1 MPSAVVFGARNLG
14 RVIAEHLMERGWT
27 ATGVAR
33 TQETVDAFPGNG
45 ILADATSLDEMRRAV
60 DEAGDFDL
68 AVNAVSPKGRFGGG
82 DLITTDDDAMLPYTE
97 QVLPEVFAFYRTCG
111 GKLVERGAG
120 TIIQVTGGSARRAL
134 PGRAPW
140 GAGAAGVR
148 ALSQA
153 AANEMKPKGVH
164 AALLVCDGSFG
175 GPGDDDGGE
184 KIDTVELA
192 KAVLFLHEQGR
203 GAWTH
208 ELVVTPVGDRW
219 TP

>member
-1 MPSAVVFGARNLG
+1 MPHVLVFGARNLG

-33 TQETVDAFPGNG
+33 TQDTVDAFPGNG
-45 ILADATSLDEMRRAV
+45 IVADATQLDDMRRAV
-60 DEAGDFDL
+60 AEAGDFDL

-97 QVLPEVFAFYRTCG
+97 QVLPEVFGFYRTCG
-111 GKLVERGAG
+111 EKLAERGAG
-120 TIIQVTGGSARRAL
+120 TIVQVTGGSARRAL

-153 AANEMKPKGVH
+153 AANELKPKGVH

-175 GPGDDDGGE
+175 GPGDDDGGQ

-192 KAVLFLHEQGR
+192 TAVLFLHEQGR
-203 GAWTH
+203 SAWTH

>member
-1 MPSAVVFGARNLG
+1 MPHVLVFGARNLG

-45 ILADATSLDEMRRAV
+45 TLADATSLDEMRRAV

-111 GKLVERGAG
+111 GKLVERGGG

-175 GPGDDDGGE
+175 GPGDDGGGE

>member
-1 MPSAVVFGARNLG
+1 MPHVLVFGARNLG

-33 TQETVDAFPGNG
+33 TQDTVDAFPGNG
-45 ILADATSLDEMRRAV
+45 IVADATQLDDMRRAV
-60 DEAGDFDL
+60 ADAGDFDL

-97 QVLPEVFAFYRTCG
+97 QVLPEVFGFYRTCG
-111 GKLVERGAG
+111 GKLAERGSG
-120 TIIQVTGGSARRAL
+120 TIVQVTGGSARRAL

-153 AANEMKPKGVH
+153 AANELKPKGVH

-203 GAWTH
+203 SAWTH

>member
-1 MPSAVVFGARNLG
+1 MPHVLVFGARNLG

-33 TQETVDAFPGNG
+33 SQETVDAFPGNG
-45 ILADATSLDEMRRAV
+45 ILADATKVDDMRRV
-60 DEAGDFDL
+60 VEEAGDFDL

-97 QVLPEVFAFYRTCG
+97 QVLPEVFGFYRTCG
-111 GKLVERGAG
+111 AKLVERGSG
-120 TIIQVTGGSARRAL
+120 TIVQVTGGSARRAL

-153 AANEMKPKGVH
+153 AANELKPKGVH

-192 KAVLFLHEQGR
+192 RAVLFLHEQGR
-203 GAWTH
+203 SAWTH

>member
-1 MPSAVVFGARNLG
+1 MPHVLVFGARNLG

-33 TQETVDAFPGNG
+33 TQDTVDAFPGNG
-45 ILADATSLDEMRRAV
+45 IVADATQLDDMRRAV
-60 DEAGDFDL
+60 AEAGDFDL

-97 QVLPEVFAFYRTCG
+97 QVLPEVFGFYRTCG
-111 GKLVERGAG
+111 GKLAERGAG
-120 TIIQVTGGSARRAL
+120 TIVQVTGGSARRAL

-153 AANEMKPKGVH
+153 AANELKPKGVH

-203 GAWTH
+203 SAWTH

>member
-1 MPSAVVFGARNLG
+1 VPHLLVLGARNLG
-14 RVIAEHLMERGWT
+14 RIIAEHLIAQGWE

-33 TQETVDAFPGNG
+33 SEATASAFPGRG
-45 ILADATSLDEMRRAV
+45 MAADLTRAEELRRV
-60 DEAGDFDL
+60 VGEAGPFDL

-82 DLITTDDDAMLPYTE
+82 DLITTDDDAMEPYL
-97 QVLPEVFAFYRTCG
+97 QQLLPEVFGFFRVCG
-111 GKLVERGAG
+111 ASLAERGSG
-120 TIIQVTGGSARRAL
+120 TLIQVTGGSARRAL

-140 GAGAAGVR
+140 AAGAAAVR

-153 AANEMKPKGVH
+153 AANELKPRGVH

-175 GPGDDDGGE
+175 EDEDDAGGE
-184 KIDTVELA
+184 RIPLRELA
-192 KAVLFLHEQGR
+192 KTVQFLHEQGR

>member
-1 MPSAVVFGARNLG
+1 MPHVLVFGARNLG

-33 TQETVDAFPGNG
+33 TQDTVDAFPGNG
-45 ILADATSLDEMRRAV
+45 IVADATQLDDMRRAV
-60 DEAGDFDL
+60 ADAGDFDL

-175 GPGDDDGGE
+175 GPGDDGGGE

>member
-1 MPSAVVFGARNLG
+1 MPHVLVFGARNLG

-45 ILADATSLDEMRRAV
+45 TLADATSLDEMRRAV

-175 GPGDDDGGE
+175 GPGDDGGGE

>member
-1 MPSAVVFGARNLG
+1 MPHVLVFGARNLG

-33 TQETVDAFPGNG
+33 TQDTVDAFPGNG
-45 ILADATSLDEMRRAV
+45 IVADATKLDDMRRAV
-60 DEAGDFDL
+60 AEAGDFDL

-97 QVLPEVFAFYRTCG
+97 QVLPEVFGFYRTCG
-111 GKLVERGAG
+111 GKLAERGSG
-120 TIIQVTGGSARRAL
+120 TIVQVTGGSARRAL

-153 AANEMKPKGVH
+153 AANELKPKGVH

-203 GAWTH
+203 SAWTH

>member
-1 MPSAVVFGARNLG
+1 MPHVLVFGARNLG

-33 TQETVDAFPGNG
+33 TQDTADAFPGNG
-45 ILADATSLDEMRRAV
+45 IVADATQLDDMRRAV
-60 DEAGDFDL
+60 AEAGDFDL

-97 QVLPEVFAFYRTCG
+97 QVLPEVFGFYRTCG
-111 GKLVERGAG
+111 GKLAERGAG
-120 TIIQVTGGSARRAL
+120 TIVQVTGGSARRAL

-153 AANEMKPKGVH
+153 AANELKPKGVH
-164 AALLVCDGSFG
+164 ACLLICDGSFG
-175 GPGDDDGGE
+175 GAGDDDGGK
-184 KIDTVELA
+184 KIDTTELA
-192 KAVLFLHEQGR
+192 RAVQYLHEQGR
-203 GAWTH
+203 SAWTH

>member
-1 MPSAVVFGARNLG
+1 MPHVLVFGARNLG

-175 GPGDDDGGE
+175 GPGDDGGGE

>member
-1 MPSAVVFGARNLG
+1 MPHVLVFGARNLG

-33 TQETVDAFPGNG
+33 TQDTVDAFPGNG

>member
-1 MPSAVVFGARNLG
+1 MPHVLVFGARNLG

-33 TQETVDAFPGNG
+33 TQDTVDAFPGNG

-111 GKLVERGAG
+111 RKLVERGAG

>member
-1 MPSAVVFGARNLG
+1 MPHVLVFGARNLG

-33 TQETVDAFPGNG
+33 TQDTVDAFPGNG

-175 GPGDDDGGE
+175 GPGDDGGGE

>member
-1 MPSAVVFGARNLG
+1 MPHVLVFGARNLG

-33 TQETVDAFPGNG
+33 TQDTVDAFPGNG
-45 ILADATSLDEMRRAV
+45 IVADATQLDDMRRAV
-60 DEAGDFDL
+60 ADAGDFDL

>member
-1 MPSAVVFGARNLG
+1 
-14 RVIAEHLMERGWT
+14 MERGWA

-33 TQETVDAFPGNG
+33 TQDTVDAFPGNG
-45 ILADATSLDEMRRAV
+45 VLADATQLDEMRRAV
-60 DEAGDFDL
+60 EEAGDFDL

-82 DLITTDDDAMLPYTE
+82 DLITTDDDAMQPYTE
-97 QVLPEVFAFYRTCG
+97 QVLPEVFGFYRTCG
-111 GKLVERGAG
+111 GKLAERGAG
-120 TIIQVTGGSARRAL
+120 TIVQVTGGSARRAL

-153 AANEMKPKGVH
+153 AANELKPKGVH

-175 GPGDDDGGE
+175 GAGDDDGGE

-203 GAWTH
+203 SAWTH

>member
-1 MPSAVVFGARNLG
+1 MPHVLVFGARNLG

-45 ILADATSLDEMRRAV
+45 TLADATSLDEMRRAV

>member
-1 MPSAVVFGARNLG
+1 MPHVLVFGARNLG

-33 TQETVDAFPGNG
+33 TQDTVDAFPGNG
-45 ILADATSLDEMRRAV
+45 IVADATQADDMRRAV
-60 DEAGDFDL
+60 AEAGDFDL

-97 QVLPEVFAFYRTCG
+97 QVLPEVFGFYRTCG
-111 GKLVERGAG
+111 GKLAERGAG
-120 TIIQVTGGSARRAL
+120 TIVQVTGGSARRAL

-153 AANEMKPKGVH
+153 AANELKPKGVH

-175 GPGDDDGGE
+175 APGDDDGGE

-203 GAWTH
+203 SAWTH

>member
-1 MPSAVVFGARNLG
+1 MPHVLVFGARNLG

-33 TQETVDAFPGNG
+33 TQDTVDAFPGNG

-148 ALSQA
+148 ALGQA

>member
-1 MPSAVVFGARNLG
+1 
-14 RVIAEHLMERGWT
+14 
-27 ATGVAR
+27 
-33 TQETVDAFPGNG
+33 
-45 ILADATSLDEMRRAV
+45 MRRAV

-164 AALLVCDGSFG
+164 AALLVCDGSVG
-175 GPGDDDGGE
+175 GPGDDGGGE

-192 KAVLFLHEQGR
+192 KAVLFLREQGR

>member
-1 MPSAVVFGARNLG
+1 MPHVLVFGARNLG

-33 TQETVDAFPGNG
+33 TQDTVDAFPGNG
-45 ILADATSLDEMRRAV
+45 IVADATQLDDMRRAV
-60 DEAGDFDL
+60 ADAGDFDL

-97 QVLPEVFAFYRTCG
+97 QVLPEVFGFYRTCG
-111 GKLVERGAG
+111 GKLAERGAG
-120 TIIQVTGGSARRAL
+120 TIVQVTGGSARRAL

-153 AANEMKPKGVH
+153 AANELKPKGVH

>member
-1 MPSAVVFGARNLG
+1 MPHVLVFGARNLG
-14 RVIAEHLMERGWT
+14 RVIAEHLMERGWA

-33 TQETVDAFPGNG
+33 TQDTVDAFPGNG

>member
-1 MPSAVVFGARNLG
+1 MPHVLVFGARNLG

-33 TQETVDAFPGNG
+33 TQDTVDAFPGNG
-45 ILADATSLDEMRRAV
+45 IVADATQLDDMRRAV
-60 DEAGDFDL
+60 AEAGDFDL

-175 GPGDDDGGE
+175 GPGDDGGGE

>member
-1 MPSAVVFGARNLG
+1 MPHVLVFGARNLG

-33 TQETVDAFPGNG
+33 TQDTVDAFPGNG
-45 ILADATSLDEMRRAV
+45 IVADATQLDDMRRAV
-60 DEAGDFDL
+60 AEAGDFDL

-97 QVLPEVFAFYRTCG
+97 QVLPEVFGFYRTCG
-111 GKLVERGAG
+111 GKLAERGSG
-120 TIIQVTGGSARRAL
+120 TIVQVTGGSARRAL

-153 AANEMKPKGVH
+153 AANELKPKGVH

-175 GPGDDDGGE
+175 APGVDDGGE

-203 GAWTH
+203 SAWTH